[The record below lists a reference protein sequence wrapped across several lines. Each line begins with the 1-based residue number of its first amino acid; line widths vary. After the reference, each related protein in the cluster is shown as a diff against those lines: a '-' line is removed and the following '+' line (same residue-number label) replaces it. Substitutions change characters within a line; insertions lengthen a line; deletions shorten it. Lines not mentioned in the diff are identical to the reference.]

1 MSHLVTPQL
10 LWFVLFCQKSQV
22 CGSLLVPHLHG
33 HANCGSVFPLEAK
46 WNDGQ
51 GSS

>member
-10 LWFVLFCQKSQV
+10 LSFVLFCQKSQV

-33 HANCGSVFPLEAK
+33 HANCGCVFPK